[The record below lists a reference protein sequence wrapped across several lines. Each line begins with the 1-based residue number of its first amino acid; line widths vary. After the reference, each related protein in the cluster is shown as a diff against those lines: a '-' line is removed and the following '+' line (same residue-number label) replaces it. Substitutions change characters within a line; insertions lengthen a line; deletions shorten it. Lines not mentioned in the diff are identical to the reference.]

1 MLKLTL
7 YYSSSFKKD
16 MKKLKDKPK
25 EKEQIA
31 EVIKMLQHQIPLPA
45 KHRDHSLLGSYK
57 GYRECHVLPDLLLIY
72 KIEQENLI
80 LALTRV
86 GSHSQ
91 LF

>member
-1 MLKLTL
+1 M
-7 YYSSSFKKD
+7 
-16 MKKLKDKPK
+16 
-25 EKEQIA
+25 
-31 EVIKMLQHQIPLPA
+31 
-45 KHRDHSLLGSYK
+45 
-57 GYRECHVLPDLLLIY
+57 LLIY